1 VAKKV
6 GNYEIPFDDEGNQ
19 KHYPESWRG
28 LQWRKNDPFQ
38 DTLTYDGYSRGR
50 SAAYFNFK
58 RSDGT
63 FVVMFLKDFEELVTH
78 MINGKVTGTFQF
90 IKRGQN
96 YGCTMVAA
104 DTPKTTS

>member
-1 VAKKV
+1 MAAKK
-6 GNYEIPFDDEGNQ
+6 GDYEIPFDRDGNQ
-19 KHYPESWRG
+19 LHYPESWKIG
-28 LQWRKNDPFQ
+28 LHWRKNEPFT
-38 DTLTYDGYSRGR
+38 DTLTYDTYSRGR

-63 FVVMFLKDFEELVTH
+63 ELVMFMTDFEKVVPL

-96 YGCTMVAA
+96 YGCTIAA
-104 DTPKTTS
+104 DKPSAHF